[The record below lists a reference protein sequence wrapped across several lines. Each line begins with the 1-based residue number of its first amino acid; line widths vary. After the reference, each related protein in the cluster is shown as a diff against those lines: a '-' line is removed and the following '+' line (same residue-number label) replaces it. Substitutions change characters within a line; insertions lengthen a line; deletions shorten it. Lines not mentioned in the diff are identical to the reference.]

1 MELRMP
7 RYNLINGEVVQF
19 TAEEEASF
27 DIHENYANSDE
38 GKLDQ
43 IKIIR
48 LQKLKETDWWVL
60 RGEITAEQ
68 TAWRK
73 SLRDIPATYSAS
85 DYDALL
91 EMEGEIKKTLKHRI
105 WSKP

>member
-1 MELRMP
+1 MP

-73 SLRDIPATYSAS
+73 SLRDIPTTYSAS
-85 DYDALL
+85 DYDSLL
-91 EMEGEIKKTLKHRI
+91 EVDKIKKTLKHNI

>member
-1 MELRMP
+1 MP
-7 RYNLINGEVVQF
+7 RYNLINGKIVQF

-27 DIHENYANSDE
+27 DTHENYENSNK

-73 SLRDIPATYSAS
+73 SLRDIPTTYSAS
-85 DYDALL
+85 DYDSLL
-91 EMEGEIKKTLKHRI
+91 EVDKIKKTLKHNI